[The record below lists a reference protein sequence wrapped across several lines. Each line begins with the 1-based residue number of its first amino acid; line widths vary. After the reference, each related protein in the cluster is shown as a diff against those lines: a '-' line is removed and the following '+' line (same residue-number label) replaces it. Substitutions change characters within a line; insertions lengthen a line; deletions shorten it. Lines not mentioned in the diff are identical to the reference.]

1 MKNTVKKRH
10 NRTNRSNSYSEVLE
24 VLAASP
30 NKLLNYKQVGAK
42 VPQHSY
48 KEVNHALELLVKDGK
63 LKQPEV
69 GKYMFERMTEDEII
83 GKLDFNS
90 RGDAYLVVEDVDD
103 DIKIKSGDTLDSF
116 DGDEVAVRLKYLAG
130 KTKARAFVTRVIKRA
145 RETYVGTISAG
156 GNSFFIIPDGNK
168 MHTDFFLPKERLNGA
183 TDGDKV
189 IFKFKDWPAKAKNPY
204 ARVVDILGRSGEN
217 TAEMHAIVAEFGFD
231 TKFDDAVEQAADAF
245 PKEIPAAEI
254 AKREDFRNITTFTID
269 PADAKDFDDALSF
282 QTLPNGNVEIGVHIA
297 DVSHY
302 VTPSDTIDQ
311 EAVERATSVYLV
323 DRTIP
328 MLPERL
334 SNGLCSLRPHEESLT
349 FSAIFE
355 LDAKGSVQKYR
366 FAKTV
371 IFSDHR
377 FAYEDAQEVIEN
389 KKGPYAKELETM
401 NNIALKL
408 RNARYDNGAINFETT
423 EFRFVLDDQG
433 TPTAVIPKVRK
444 DAHKMIEEYML
455 LANKY
460 VAMHLYTKNDKAPLP
475 YRVHEEPSQEK
486 MTDFVETAMEFG
498 HKIDMSSNKAYSKS
512 INEMVAKIEGTLE
525 GDILQPLAIRSM
537 EKAYYTNKKIGHF
550 GLAFDHYAHFTSP
563 IRRYPDLI
571 THRMLHDYLTKK
583 KSFDYGDVERM
594 ASHSSKQEQKAT
606 SAERASIKYKQVEY
620 MASFKG
626 EEFDGII
633 SGVTDWGIFVEILEN
648 KCEGMVRLRDMKGDH
663 YTFLPEKKKVIGER
677 TKKSFAMGQRVRI
690 RVKNTD
696 LAKRN
701 IDFVFVEEKYS

>member
-1 MKNTVKKRH
+1 MKNKHKRT
-10 NRTNRSNSYSEVLE
+10 RKSNSYEEILQ

-30 NKLLNYKQVGAK
+30 NRPLNYKQVGAQ
-42 VPQHSY
+42 VPEISY
-48 KEVNHALELLVKDGK
+48 KEVNKVLDQLVHDQKI
-63 LKQPEV
+63 KQPEV
-69 GKYMFERMTEDEII
+69 GKYMFERMTADELI

-90 RGDAYLVVEDVDD
+90 RGDAYLVIEDVED

-116 DGDEVAVRLKYLAG
+116 DGDEVAVKLKYLSG
-130 KTKARAFVTRVIKRA
+130 KTKPRAYVTRVITRA
-145 RETYVGTISAG
+145 RETYVGTVSAG

-168 MHTDFFLPKERLNGA
+168 MHTDFFLPKERANGA

-189 IFKFKDWPAKAKNPY
+189 IFKLRDWPAKAKNPY
-204 ARVVDILGRSGEN
+204 ATIVDILGRSGEN

-231 TKFDDAVEQAADAF
+231 TKFDDAVEHAADKF
-245 PKEIPAAEI
+245 PTQISNEEI
-254 AKREDFRNITTFTID
+254 AKREDFRKVTTFTID

-282 QTLPNGNVEIGVHIA
+282 QTLPNGNIEIGVHIA
-297 DVSHY
+297 DVSHF
-302 VTPSDTIDQ
+302 VTPGDTIDQ
-311 EAVERATSVYLV
+311 EAVKRATSVYLV

-334 SNGLCSLRPHEESLT
+334 SNELCSLRPHEESLT
-349 FSAIFE
+349 FSTIFE
-355 LDAKGSVQKYR
+355 LDAKGIVKNYR

-371 IFSDHR
+371 IYSDHR

-389 KKGPYAKELETM
+389 KAGKYAKELGTM
-401 NNIALKL
+401 NDIALYL

-423 EFRFVLDDQG
+423 EFRFVLDEQG
-433 TPTAVIPKVRK
+433 TPTAVIPKMRK

-460 VAMHLYTKNDKAPLP
+460 VAMHLYTKNDKTPLP
-475 YRVHEEPSQEK
+475 YRVHEEPSEERILE
-486 MTDFVETAMEFG
+486 FAATALEFG
-498 HKIDMSSNKAYSKS
+498 IKIDTSSYKAYSHS
-512 INEMVAKIEGTLE
+512 INEMVAKIEGTME

-537 EKAYYTNKKIGHF
+537 QKAYYTSQKIGHF
-550 GLAFDHYAHFTSP
+550 GLAFDYYAHFTSP

-571 THRMLHDYLTKK
+571 THRMLHDYLTKT
-583 KSFDYGDVERM
+583 KSFDYGDVEKM

-606 SAERASIKYKQVEY
+606 SAERASTKYKQVEY
-620 MASFKG
+620 LANFKG

-633 SGVTDWGIFVEILEN
+633 SGVTDWGIFVEIIEN
-648 KCEGMVRLRDMKGDH
+648 KCEGMVRLRDLKGDH
-663 YTFLPEKKKVIGER
+663 YTFLPEKKKVIGQR
-677 TKKSFAMGQRVRI
+677 TGTSYSMGQQVRI

-701 IDFVFVEEKYS
+701 IDFSFVEERHS

>member
-1 MKNTVKKRH
+1 LKKRN
-10 NRTNRSNSYSEVLE
+10 NRTRKPNSYDEVLK
-24 VLAASP
+24 VLTKEP
-30 NKLLNYKQVGAK
+30 NKPLNYKQIGSK
-42 VPQHSY
+42 IPYISY
-48 KEVNHALELLVKDGK
+48 KEVNHVLDMMVRDGK
-63 LKQPEV
+63 ITQPDR
-69 GKYMFERMTEDEII
+69 GKYMLEQTNVDEVI
-83 GKLDFNS
+83 GTLDFNS
-90 RGDAYLVVEDVDD
+90 RGDAYLVVENVED
-103 DIKIKSGDTLDSF
+103 DIKIKAGDTLDAF
-116 DGDEVAVRLKYLAG
+116 DGDEVAVKLKYTRG
-130 KTKARAFVTRVIKRA
+130 KTKPRAFVTRVITRA
-145 RETYVGTISAG
+145 RETYVGTVSAG
-156 GNSFFIIPDGNK
+156 GNAFFIIPDGNK
-168 MHTDFFLPKERLNGA
+168 MHTDFFVPKERINGA

-189 IFKFKDWPAKAKNPY
+189 IFKYRDWPAKAKNPY
-204 ARVVDILGRSGEN
+204 ATVVDVLGRSGEN

-231 TKFDDAVEQAADAF
+231 TKFDDAVEYAADEF
-245 PKEIPAAEI
+245 PKEISEKEI
-254 AKREDFRNITTFTID
+254 AKREDFRKITTFTID

-302 VTPSDTIDQ
+302 VTPGDTIDN
-311 EAVERATSVYLV
+311 EAVQRATSVYLV

-355 LDAKGSVQKYR
+355 LDAKGNVQKYR

-371 IFSDHR
+371 IYSDHR

-389 KKGPYAKELETM
+389 KAGKYAKELETM
-401 NNIALKL
+401 NDIALNL
-408 RNARYDNGAINFETT
+408 RNARYKNGAINFETT
-423 EFRFVLDDQG
+423 EFRFVLDEQG
-433 TPTAVIPKVRK
+433 TPTSVIPKVRK

-460 VAMHLYTKNDKAPLP
+460 VAMHLYTKNDKMPLP
-475 YRVHEEPSQEK
+475 YRVHEEPSEEK
-486 MTDFVETAMEFG
+486 ITEFATTAAEFG
-498 HKIDMSSNKAYSKS
+498 FQIDTSSYKAYSNS

-537 EKAYYTNKKIGHF
+537 EKAYYTSKKIGHF
-550 GLAFDHYAHFTSP
+550 GLAFEHYAHFTSP

-571 THRMLHDYLTKK
+571 THRMLQDYLTKR
-583 KSFDYGDVERM
+583 KSFDYGDVEKM

-606 SAERASIKYKQVEY
+606 QAERASTKYKQVEY

-677 TKKSFAMGQRVRI
+677 TKKSYSMGQRVRI

-701 IDFVFVEEKYS
+701 IDFVFVEERYS

>member
-1 MKNTVKKRH
+1 MKKR
-10 NRTNRSNSYSEVLE
+10 NKRTRKSNSYDEVLQ

-30 NKLLNYKQVGAK
+30 NRPLNYKQVGAQ
-42 VPQHSY
+42 VPEISY
-48 KEVNHALELLVKDGK
+48 KEVNNVLEALVKDSK
-63 LKQPEV
+63 ITQPEV
-69 GKYMFERMTEDEII
+69 GKYMFERMTADEVI

-90 RGDAYLVVEDVDD
+90 RGDAYLVVENLDD

-116 DGDEVAVRLKYLAG
+116 DGDEVAVKLKYLAG
-130 KTKARAFVTRVIKRA
+130 KTKPRAYVTRVITRA
-145 RETYVGTISAG
+145 RETYVGTVSAG
-156 GNSFFIIPDGNK
+156 GNSFFIVPDGTK
-168 MHTDFFLPKERLNGA
+168 MHTDFYVPKERLNGA

-189 IFKFKDWPAKAKNPY
+189 IFKLRDWPAKAKNPY
-204 ARVVDILGRSGEN
+204 AAIVEVLGRSGEN

-231 TKFDDAVEQAADAF
+231 TKFEDEVEQAADQF
-245 PKEIPAAEI
+245 PTKISAAEI
-254 AKREDFRNITTFTID
+254 AKREDFRGITTFTID

-297 DVSHY
+297 DVSHF
-302 VTPSDTIDQ
+302 VTPGDIIDQ
-311 EAVERATSVYLV
+311 EAVARATSVYLV

-334 SNGLCSLRPHEESLT
+334 SNELCSLRPHEESLT

-355 LDAKGSVQKYR
+355 LDAQGIVKKYR

-371 IFSDHR
+371 IYSDHR
-377 FAYEDAQEVIEN
+377 FSYEDAQEVIEN
-389 KKGPYAKELETM
+389 KTGTYAKELETM
-401 NNIALKL
+401 NNIGLKL
-408 RNARYDNGAINFETT
+408 RNARYENGAINFETT

-460 VAMHLYTKNDKAPLP
+460 VAMHLYTKNDKTPLP
-475 YRVHEEPSQEK
+475 YRVHEEPSDEK
-486 MTDFVETAMEFG
+486 ITEFAETAAEFG
-498 HKIDMSSNKAYSKS
+498 YKIDTSSYKAYSKS
-512 INEMVAKIEGTLE
+512 INEMVAKIEGTME

-537 EKAYYTNKKIGHF
+537 EKAYYTSKKIGHF
-550 GLAFDHYAHFTSP
+550 GLAFDYYAHFTSP

-571 THRMLHDYLTKK
+571 THRMLQDYLTKK
-583 KSFDYGDVERM
+583 KSFDYGEVEKM

-620 MASFKG
+620 MANFKG
-626 EEFDGII
+626 EEFDGVI
-633 SGVTDWGIFVEILEN
+633 SGVTDWGIFVEIVEN

-663 YTFLPEKKKVIGER
+663 YNFLPEKKKVVGQR
-677 TKKSFAMGQRVRI
+677 TGKSYSMGQQVRI

-701 IDFVFVEEKYS
+701 IDFVFVEERHS

>member
-1 MKNTVKKRH
+1 MMVR
-10 NRTNRSNSYSEVLE
+10 
-24 VLAASP
+24 
-30 NKLLNYKQVGAK
+30 
-42 VPQHSY
+42 
-48 KEVNHALELLVKDGK
+48 DGK
-63 LKQPEV
+63 ITQPDR
-69 GKYMFERMTEDEII
+69 GKYMLEQTNVDEVI
-83 GKLDFNS
+83 GTLDFNS
-90 RGDAYLVVEDVDD
+90 RGDAYLVVENVED
-103 DIKIKSGDTLDSF
+103 DIKIKAGDTLDAF
-116 DGDEVAVRLKYLAG
+116 DGDEVAVKLKYTRG
-130 KTKARAFVTRVIKRA
+130 KTKPRAFVTRVITRA
-145 RETYVGTISAG
+145 RETYVGTVSAG
-156 GNSFFIIPDGNK
+156 GNAFFIIPDGNK
-168 MHTDFFLPKERLNGA
+168 MHTDFFVPKERINGA

-189 IFKFKDWPAKAKNPY
+189 IFKYRDWPAKAKNPY
-204 ARVVDILGRSGEN
+204 ATVVDVLGRSGEN

-231 TKFDDAVEQAADAF
+231 TKFDDAVEYAADEF
-245 PKEIPAAEI
+245 PKEISEKEI
-254 AKREDFRNITTFTID
+254 AKREDFRKITTFTID

-302 VTPSDTIDQ
+302 VTPGDTIDN
-311 EAVERATSVYLV
+311 EAVQRATSVYLV

-355 LDAKGSVQKYR
+355 LDAKGNVQKYR

-371 IFSDHR
+371 IYSDHR

-389 KKGPYAKELETM
+389 KAGKYAKELETM
-401 NNIALKL
+401 NDIALNL
-408 RNARYDNGAINFETT
+408 RNARYKNGAINFETT
-423 EFRFVLDDQG
+423 EFRFVLDEQG
-433 TPTAVIPKVRK
+433 TPTSVIPKVRK

-460 VAMHLYTKNDKAPLP
+460 VAMHLYTKNDKMPLP
-475 YRVHEEPSQEK
+475 YRVHEEPSEEK
-486 MTDFVETAMEFG
+486 ITEFATTAAEFG
-498 HKIDMSSNKAYSKS
+498 FQIDTSSYKAYSNS

-537 EKAYYTNKKIGHF
+537 EKAYYTSKKIGHF
-550 GLAFDHYAHFTSP
+550 GLAFEHYAHFTSP

-571 THRMLHDYLTKK
+571 THRMLQDYLTKR
-583 KSFDYGDVERM
+583 KSFDYGDVEKM

-606 SAERASIKYKQVEY
+606 QAERASTKYKQVEY

-677 TKKSFAMGQRVRI
+677 TKKSYSMGQRVRI

-701 IDFVFVEEKYS
+701 IDFVFVEERYS

>member
-1 MKNTVKKRH
+1 MNKKNRRTK
-10 NRTNRSNSYSEVLE
+10 RTNSYEEVLQ

-30 NKLLNYKQVGAK
+30 NRPLNYKQVGAK
-42 VPQHSY
+42 VPNISY
-48 KEVNHALELLVKDGK
+48 KDVNQVLEKLLKDGK
-63 LKQPEV
+63 IVQPDT
-69 GKYMFERMTEDEII
+69 GKYMFERMTADELI

-90 RGDAYLVVEDVDD
+90 RGDAYLVQEDVED

-116 DGDEVAVRLKYLAG
+116 DGDEVAVKLKYTQG
-130 KTKARAFVTRVIKRA
+130 KTKPRAFVTRVITRA
-145 RETYVGTISAG
+145 RETYVGTVVAG
-156 GNSFFIIPDGNK
+156 GNSFFIVPDGNK
-168 MHTDFFLPKERLNGA
+168 MHTDFFLPKERANGA

-189 IFKFKDWPAKAKNPY
+189 IFKFRDWPAKAKNPY
-204 ARVVDILGRSGEN
+204 ATVLDVLGRSGEN

-231 TKFDDAVEQAADAF
+231 TKFDDAVEHAADAF
-245 PKEIPAAEI
+245 PQEIPAEEI

-302 VTPSDTIDQ
+302 VTQGDTIDK

-355 LDAKGSVQKYR
+355 LNAHGNVENYR

-371 IFSDHR
+371 IYSDHR

-389 KKGPYAKELETM
+389 KAGKYAKELETM
-401 NNIALKL
+401 NNIALKM
-408 RNARYDNGAINFETT
+408 RNARYANGAINFETT

-460 VAMHLYTKNDKAPLP
+460 VAMHLYTKNDKMPLP

-537 EKAYYTNKKIGHF
+537 EKAYYTSKKIGHF
-550 GLAFDHYAHFTSP
+550 GLAFEHYAHFTSP

-571 THRMLHDYLTKK
+571 THRMLQDYLVKK
-583 KSFDYGDVERM
+583 KSFDYGDVEKM

-677 TKKSFAMGQRVRI
+677 TKKSYSMGQRVRI

-701 IDFVFVEEKYS
+701 IDFVFVEERYS

>member
-1 MKNTVKKRH
+1 MKNKHKRT
-10 NRTNRSNSYSEVLE
+10 RKSNSYEEILQ

-30 NKLLNYKQVGAK
+30 NRPLNYKQVGAQ
-42 VPQHSY
+42 VPEISY
-48 KEVNHALELLVKDGK
+48 KEVNKVLDQLVHDQKI
-63 LKQPEV
+63 KQPEV
-69 GKYMFERMTEDEII
+69 GKYMFERMTADELI

-90 RGDAYLVVEDVDD
+90 RGDAYLVIEDVED

-116 DGDEVAVRLKYLAG
+116 DGDEVAVKLKYLSG
-130 KTKARAFVTRVIKRA
+130 KTKPRAYVTRVITRA
-145 RETYVGTISAG
+145 RETYVGTVSAG

-168 MHTDFFLPKERLNGA
+168 MHTDFFLPKERANGA

-189 IFKFKDWPAKAKNPY
+189 IFKLRDWPAKAKNPY
-204 ARVVDILGRSGEN
+204 ATIVDILGRSGEN

-231 TKFDDAVEQAADAF
+231 TKFDDAVEHAADEF
-245 PKEIPAAEI
+245 PTQISDEEI
-254 AKREDFRNITTFTID
+254 AKREDFRKVTTFTID

-282 QTLPNGNVEIGVHIA
+282 QTLPNGNIEIGVHIA
-297 DVSHY
+297 DVSHF
-302 VTPSDTIDQ
+302 VTPGDTIDQ
-311 EAVERATSVYLV
+311 EAVKRATSVYLV

-334 SNGLCSLRPHEESLT
+334 SNELCSLRPHEESLT
-349 FSAIFE
+349 FSTIFE
-355 LDAKGSVQKYR
+355 LDAKGIVKNYR

-371 IFSDHR
+371 IYSDHR

-389 KKGPYAKELETM
+389 KAGKYAKELGTM
-401 NNIALKL
+401 NDIALYL

-423 EFRFVLDDQG
+423 EFRFVLDEQG
-433 TPTAVIPKVRK
+433 TPTAVIPKMRK

-460 VAMHLYTKNDKAPLP
+460 VAMHLYTKNDKTPLP
-475 YRVHEEPSQEK
+475 YRVHEEPSEERILE
-486 MTDFVETAMEFG
+486 FAATALEFG
-498 HKIDMSSNKAYSKS
+498 IKIDTSSYKAYSHS
-512 INEMVAKIEGTLE
+512 INEMVAKIEGTME

-537 EKAYYTNKKIGHF
+537 QKAYYTSQKIGHF
-550 GLAFDHYAHFTSP
+550 GLAFDYYAHFTSP

-571 THRMLHDYLTKK
+571 THRMLHDYLTKT
-583 KSFDYGDVERM
+583 KSFDYGDVEKM

-606 SAERASIKYKQVEY
+606 SAERASTKYKQVEY
-620 MASFKG
+620 LANFKG

-633 SGVTDWGIFVEILEN
+633 SGVTDWGIFVEIIEN
-648 KCEGMVRLRDMKGDH
+648 KCEGMVRLRDLKGDH
-663 YTFLPEKKKVIGER
+663 YTFLPEKKKVIGQR
-677 TKKSFAMGQRVRI
+677 TGTSYSMGQQVRI

-701 IDFVFVEEKYS
+701 IDFSFVEERHS

>member
-1 MKNTVKKRH
+1 MKNKHKRT
-10 NRTNRSNSYSEVLE
+10 RKSNSYEEILQ

-30 NKLLNYKQVGAK
+30 NRPLNYKQVGAQ
-42 VPQHSY
+42 VPEISY
-48 KEVNHALELLVKDGK
+48 KEVNKVLDQLVHDQKI
-63 LKQPEV
+63 KQPEV
-69 GKYMFERMTEDEII
+69 GKYMFERMTADELI

-90 RGDAYLVVEDVDD
+90 RGDAYLVIEDVED

-116 DGDEVAVRLKYLAG
+116 DGDEVAVKLKYLYG
-130 KTKARAFVTRVIKRA
+130 KTKPRAYVTRVITRA
-145 RETYVGTISAG
+145 RETYVGTVSAG

-168 MHTDFFLPKERLNGA
+168 MHTDFFLPKERANGA

-189 IFKFKDWPAKAKNPY
+189 IFKLRDWPAKAKNPY
-204 ARVVDILGRSGEN
+204 AAIVDILGRSGEN

-231 TKFDDAVEQAADAF
+231 TKFDDAVEHAADEF
-245 PKEIPAAEI
+245 PTQISDEEI
-254 AKREDFRNITTFTID
+254 AKREDFRKVTTFTID

-282 QTLPNGNVEIGVHIA
+282 QTLPNGNIEIGVHIA
-297 DVSHY
+297 DVSHF
-302 VTPSDTIDQ
+302 VTPGDTIDQ
-311 EAVERATSVYLV
+311 EAVKRATSVYLV

-334 SNGLCSLRPHEESLT
+334 SNELCSLRPHEESLT
-349 FSAIFE
+349 FSTIFE
-355 LDAKGSVQKYR
+355 LDAKGIVKNYR

-371 IFSDHR
+371 IYSDHR

-389 KKGPYAKELETM
+389 KAGKYANELGTM
-401 NNIALKL
+401 NDIALYL

-423 EFRFVLDDQG
+423 EFRFVLDEQG
-433 TPTAVIPKVRK
+433 TPTAVIPKMRK

-460 VAMHLYTKNDKAPLP
+460 VAMHLYTKNDKMPLP
-475 YRVHEEPSQEK
+475 YRVHEEPSEERILE
-486 MTDFVETAMEFG
+486 FAATALEFG
-498 HKIDMSSNKAYSKS
+498 IKIDTSSYKAYSHS
-512 INEMVAKIEGTLE
+512 INEMVAKIEGTME

-537 EKAYYTNKKIGHF
+537 QKAYYTSQKIGHF
-550 GLAFDHYAHFTSP
+550 GLAFDYYAHFTSP

-571 THRMLHDYLTKK
+571 THRMLHDYLTKT
-583 KSFDYGDVERM
+583 KSFDYGDVEKM

-606 SAERASIKYKQVEY
+606 SAERASTKYKQVEY
-620 MASFKG
+620 LANFKG

-633 SGVTDWGIFVEILEN
+633 SGVTDWGIFVEIIEN
-648 KCEGMVRLRDMKGDH
+648 KCEGMVRLRDLKGDH
-663 YTFLPEKKKVIGER
+663 YTFLPEKKKVIGQR
-677 TKKSFAMGQRVRI
+677 SGTSYAMGQQVRI

-701 IDFVFVEEKYS
+701 IDFSFVEERHS